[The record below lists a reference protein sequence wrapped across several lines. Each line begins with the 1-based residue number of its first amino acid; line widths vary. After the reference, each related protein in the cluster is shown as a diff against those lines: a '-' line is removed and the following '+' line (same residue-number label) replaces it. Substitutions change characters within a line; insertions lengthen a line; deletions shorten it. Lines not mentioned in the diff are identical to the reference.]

1 MKAAWLI
8 TFFAVLIWSGIAPKD
23 YLTWVLEVA
32 PAVIGFVIL
41 ATTYHSF
48 RLTGLLY
55 VLILSHCV
63 VLMVGGHYTYAEV
76 PLFDYLKPVFGFER
90 NNYDKLGHLVQG
102 FVPAMISR
110 EILIRNNIVSSAAWR
125 NFFIICVCL
134 SLSALYELIEWSAAM
149 VSEQAAEAF
158 LGTQGDIW
166 DTQSDM
172 AFALIGAMLA
182 LVVMGRIHDRQLD
195 QISNQPWGRFRR
207 DSIS

>member
-1 MKAAWLI
+1 VKAAWLI